1 MTQISVKLPG
11 DLIASVDAAA
21 YQLRRTRG
29 NYGDSSLNLH
39 YSPASVLYTAQF
51 STRRPSTRAN
61 SLMLLVTST
70 KPSERAWPAI
80 N

>member
-29 NYGDSSLNLH
+29 NYGDRVHLTRIIPLL
-39 YSPASVLYTAQF
+39 LYFIQ
-51 STRRPSTRAN
+51 PN
-61 SLMLLVTST
+61 SQPEGRQRGQTH
-70 KPSERAWPAI
+70 
-80 N
+80 

>member
-29 NYGDSSLNLH
+29 NYGDSSLICID
-39 YSPASVLYTAQF
+39 ASTGLF
-51 STRRPSTRAN
+51 KSFHLS
-61 SLMLLVTST
+61 
-70 KPSERAWPAI
+70 W
-80 N
+80 